1 VCERKRENLP
11 RSSFFCGEEEKRKS
25 KKKRKQPSF
34 SGRNASPRI
43 ERLIVRY
50 LGTLQNKKKGK
61 KYARAR
67 RGEANLSLSLSLSV
81 RERSALIKKMRVF
94 LLQMSKTKMSFISSA
109 KLSSSFSLSFSAP
122 RVFYH
127 NKSSF
132 LLECLSLSF
141 LSKKFYC
148 FVRVS
153 LFCSKIILLFLRA
166 ALKVSLAQIRRS
178 RERTGESFEFKVLVF
193 ALLIVARTANL
204 AFLGGGWR
212 RRRRRLAFR

>member
-1 VCERKRENLP
+1 MRKKEREFAAL
-11 RSSFFCGEEEKRKS
+11 FFLLWGRRKKKGEEEKKTAVFFRQ
-25 KKKRKQPSF
+25 KRVAENRAFNCPLSRHPPKQ
-34 SGRNASPRI
+34 
-43 ERLIVRY
+43 
-50 LGTLQNKKKGK
+50 KKGK

-204 AFLGGGWR
+204 AFFGGGWR

>member
-1 VCERKRENLP
+1 MRKKERELP
-11 RSSFFCGEEEKRKS
+11 RSSFFCGEEEKRKV

-109 KLSSSFSLSFSAP
+109 KLSASVFFLFLSLSFSAP

-141 LSKKFYC
+141 LSKVLLLC
-148 FVRVS
+148 ACVS
-153 LFCSKIILLFLRA
+153 LLF
-166 ALKVSLAQIRRS
+166 
-178 RERTGESFEFKVLVF
+178 
-193 ALLIVARTANL
+193 
-204 AFLGGGWR
+204 
-212 RRRRRLAFR
+212 